1 MYLGFSGTVEAQGS
15 RITVLMSGYDIEL
28 RAEGTGVALLFG
40 EGRYE
45 TKHGDDAWSNERPW
59 PSKVKLVRLG
69 ASE

>member
-1 MYLGFSGTVEAQGS
+1 
-15 RITVLMSGYDIEL
+15 MSGYDIEL

-45 TKHGDDAWSNERPW
+45 TRHGDDAWSNERPW
-59 PSKVKLVRLG
+59 PSKAKPVRLG